1 MVEDFDRFIS
11 LVRSM
16 RSAQKVYF
24 RQRYTENLRN
34 AVELEKKVDIFIREY
49 EREHA
54 LPVERKEDIF
64 DKLLR
69 ERKNGE

>member
-1 MVEDFDRFIS
+1 MEEDFDRFIS

-16 RSAQKVYF
+16 RLAQKVYYS
-24 RQRYTENLRN
+24 QRYTENLRN
-34 AVELEKKVDIFIREY
+34 AVELEKQVDIFIRKY
-49 EREHA
+49 EKKHA
-54 LPVERKEDIF
+54 QPVERKEDIF